1 MGEELSLFADE
12 MPQEDNCCMQSEC
25 DCDCAELFA
34 RLARSPFRSK
44 FHLRA
49 TDKDYVGR
57 IGLETLRHHAQNFVA
72 KRLAPAIIRNDGKQ
86 TPMRGH
92 PVFVAQHATGC
103 CCRGCLQKWHG
114 IEKDRALTAEEQSY
128 VVAVLMAWI
137 EKELGRQG

>member
-12 MPQEDNCCMQSEC
+12 MPQEDNCCKLK

-44 FHLRA
+44 FHLRT
-49 TDKDYVGR
+49 TDKDYVGM
-57 IGLETLRHHAQNFVA
+57 IGLETLRHHAQDFVA

-114 IEKDRALTAEEQSY
+114 IEKGRALTAEEQSY
-128 VVAVLMAWI
+128 VVAVLMAWV